1 MKPVLLHRV
10 LVPCDGVELGRSGQ
24 LTMHGA
30 RAKSSKDLTKTYGNS
45 QGSQQ
50 KSGIAPFTESSH
62 VPAKYTLPEKVDAA
76 VVNELLATIRSDL
89 AAKGITVG
97 DGDSRLTMR

>member
-1 MKPVLLHRV
+1 MLLHRV
-10 LVPCDGVELGRSGQ
+10 LVPCDGVELGRPGQ
-24 LTMHGA
+24 LTVQKA
-30 RAKSSKDLTKTYGNS
+30 RAKSSKDLTKTHGNS

-62 VPAKYTLPEKVDAA
+62 ALPAKYTLPEKVDAA
-76 VVNELLATIRSDL
+76 VVKELLATIRSDL